1 MRPRPSRMTTM
12 KRTSPTPPVGAYPH
26 FRLCCHRG
34 NAPKSA
40 KTKITI
46 STVPSMFCSL
56 IFKLNIFP
64 KAATSDHDND
74 DANAGMEWVIQKVPS
89 VDVVNINV
97 VGVKPAHWPRLTE
110 SEPVASVLEA
120 RLPLDNDRAVDH
132 EHVLAAEICPKT
144 VVRNAAVVAIGA
156 LCLLFVLHRR
166 LLLLWFFLFLL
177 SLFLFLLGRL
187 FLLRLLLLLLRLLL
201 SLGRLFL
208 LRLLLLLLRLLLSL
222 GRLLRL
228 RLFLYLLAVFLLLR
242 VFFLRVNG
250 SCGSQ
255 GQRQYCGADN
265 SCQFHRCCLHLQLI
279 DFSVRAGPITYRAGA
294 VLGDFLVRFA

>member
-1 MRPRPSRMTTM
+1 
-12 KRTSPTPPVGAYPH
+12 
-26 FRLCCHRG
+26 
-34 NAPKSA
+34 
-40 KTKITI
+40 
-46 STVPSMFCSL
+46 MFCSL

-201 SLGRLFL
+201 P
-208 LRLLLLLLRLLLSL
+208 L

-255 GQRQYCGADN
+255 GQRQYCGAIIPA
-265 SCQFHRCCLHLQLI
+265 SFI
-279 DFSVRAGPITYRAGA
+279 DVASIYSSLTFLFAPDRSPTEPARFSE
-294 VLGDFLVRFA
+294 